1 MTLGRTV
8 GSISGVKI
16 SVSLPDD
23 DVGFV
28 DEYVARTGGS
38 SRSAAI
44 HEAIALLRSASL
56 EDAYVV
62 AWDEWE
68 DDGEAELWDAT
79 VGDGIADASR

>member
-1 MTLGRTV
+1 MTNSPTLG
-8 GSISGVKI
+8 SITGMKI

-28 DEYVARTGGS
+28 DEYVAQTGGA

-68 DDGEAELWDAT
+68 ADGEAELWDVT